1 MHQHR
6 PYRPVYPLTGI
17 LHPRG
22 NALSYRYASPDGD
35 GWAVVATAAHFL
47 TQSPSDHSSLIT
59 VHSSHTFS
67 AKERDSETGLS
78 YFGSRYYS
86 SDLSIWLSVD
96 PMSDKYPSLSPYVYC
111 ADNPIKLVDPNGE
124 KVKPTLAFQNSA
136 YNQVFQNL
144 AETNTTYQRIIS
156 KYQDNNHDFILD
168 YSTELTSKAGSNQMS
183 YTIKAG
189 KITYTK
195 ANSKYYRPNGGDQ
208 CEIAMVK
215 TLLHEAVHAEDGLS
229 RRKTPSH
236 NGFDQSS
243 VLSGLIEYNSTYN
256 LGYSTEELE
265 ILSWSGLEESEEY
278 KGFIERR
285 ATINKRTFEEE
296 KNYVETANTLLM
308 YGGSLDD

>member
-1 MHQHR
+1 MNQHFTHT
-6 PYRPVYPLTGI
+6 V
-17 LHPRG
+17 
-22 NALSYRYASPDGD
+22 SPIPMLFADY
-35 GWAVVATAAHFL
+35 
-47 TQSPSDHSSLIT
+47 
-59 VHSSHTFS
+59 HTFS
-67 AKERDSETGLS
+67 AKERDAETGLS

-111 ADNPIKLVDPNGE
+111 ANNPIKLVDPNGE
-124 KVKPTLAFQNSA
+124 KVKTTLAFQNSA

-229 RRKTPSH
+229 RRPPPSH

-265 ILSWSGLEESEEY
+265 ILSWSGLEESKEY
-278 KGFIERR
+278 KDFIEHR
-285 ATINKRTFEEE
+285 ATINNRTFEEE
-296 KNYVETANTLLM
+296 KNYVETANTLLI